1 MFTINFNNEYSDIIV
16 NGSLEEAMVQAD
28 DNAQFTQQPI
38 IIEDDDGNEAA
49 RRPWFG
55 YMQGFEGEENP
66 LRIGD
71 YGYYGDW
78 SIRD

>member
-1 MFTINFNNEYSDIIV
+1 MFTINYNNEDVGIIV
-16 NGSLEEAMVQAD
+16 NGSLEEAMTQAD
-28 DNAQFTQQPI
+28 DKAKYTQQPI
-38 IIEDDDGNEAA
+38 IIEDEDGNEAA
-49 RRPWFG
+49 RRAWYG